1 MEQAPLIDL
10 LAFNHWTN
18 LTLFKACL
26 GLSDDQ
32 LDTSISG
39 TAGSIRELLM
49 HIAVAQHALVAR
61 AHGEQR
67 SARGVWSS
75 FDELLTTLKSG
86 NDALVSL
93 AASLGDDPEIEVE
106 RDGRV
111 YRFPRSFYVT
121 SASWHG
127 AEHRTEIRLT
137 LASLGETTPNL
148 ESRAYAAATGR
159 VRDR

>member
-1 MEQAPLIDL
+1 MIQPLVDL
-10 LAFNHWTN
+10 LAFNHWAN
-18 LTLFKACL
+18 LTLFDACL

-32 LDTSISG
+32 LDTGIPG

-61 AHGEQR
+61 ANGEQR

-75 FDELLTTLKSG
+75 FDELLATLRSG
-86 NDALVSL
+86 NDALISL
-93 AASLGDDPEIEVE
+93 SGSLGDDPEIEIE
-106 RDGRV
+106 REGRL

-137 LASLGETTPNL
+137 LA
-148 ESRAYAAATGR
+148 RWA
-159 VRDR
+159 

>member
-1 MEQAPLIDL
+1 MNQPLIDL

-18 LTLFKACL
+18 LTLFDACL
-26 GLSDDQ
+26 ELSDDQ

-61 AHGEQR
+61 ANGEQR

-75 FDELLTTLKSG
+75 FDELLATLKSG
-86 NDALVSL
+86 NDGLVSL
-93 AASLGDDPEIEVE
+93 AASLGSDPEIEIAREGVL
-106 RDGRV
+106 
-111 YRFPRSFYVT
+111 YRYPRSFYVT

-137 LASLGETTPNL
+137 LASLGIATPNL

-159 VRDR
+159 MRNR